1 MKQLPP
7 IECDVLVVGSGA
19 GGLST
24 AVTAAWHG
32 LKVIVAEKEAVF
44 GGTTAWSGGW
54 MWAPRN
60 PLAQRA
66 GIVED
71 PEAPHAYLREV
82 LGNNFDDA
90 RVSAFLSAA
99 PEMVAFFEQN
109 TALQFEDGNKIPD
122 TYGNAPGAG
131 TGGRSVI
138 AAPYDAR
145 RLGDLVNRLRRPMR
159 ETTLMGMTIQAGPDL
174 AAFMNVTRSSQAFVH
189 VTRRFTRHLMDL
201 AIYRRGMQLRNGI
214 ALVARLLRSAMDL
227 GVDLRTSSPATRLL
241 QQGGAVCGAVLKT
254 PEGEV
259 EVRTRRGV
267 VLAAGGF
274 PHDPD
279 RRHALFPADKQH
291 LTVAAPSAT
300 GDGLR
305 LGESAGGTVD
315 RSLAAPGAWCPVSRV
330 SFPDGSVGRFPHII
344 ERGKPGIIGVLADGR
359 RFCNEG
365 NGYHDYVKAM
375 LSAVKPGR
383 EVASWLICTR
393 AFQRRY
399 GLGIARPTPMSE
411 RPYIRSGYLKA
422 GRTIAELARIC
433 GIDPAG
439 LQRTL
444 ADYNL
449 HARKGED
456 PAFGRGSTLYNRL
469 QGDANNRPNPCVAPI
484 EQGPF
489 YAVKVFPGSF
499 GTFAGLKTDA
509 GARVLDASGVPIP
522 GLYAVGTDMAS
533 VMGGHYPAGGI
544 NLGPAMTFGYIAGC
558 HAAGARVE
566 NHSKLSPAGQA

>member
-24 AVTAAWHG
+24 AVTAACHG

-54 MWAPRN
+54 MWAPRS

-82 LGNNFDDA
+82 LGNNFDEA

-99 PEMVAFFEQN
+99 PEMVAFFEKN
-109 TALQFEDGNKIPD
+109 TALQFEGGNKIPD

-159 ETTLMGMTIQAGPDL
+159 ETTFMGMTIQAGPDL
-174 AAFMNVTRSSQAFVH
+174 AAFMNVTRSLKAFIH
-189 VTRRFTRHLMDL
+189 VTRRFSRHLMDL
-201 AIYRRGMQLRNGI
+201 AIHRRGMQLRNGI
-214 ALVARLLRSAMDL
+214 ALVAWLLRSATDL

-279 RRHALFPADKQH
+279 RRHALFPADKEH

-305 LGESAGGTVD
+305 LGESAGGTAD
-315 RSLAAPGAWCPVSRV
+315 RSLAAPAPGVRCRWCPFRMAPLAVSLTSSNAASRASSACSLTDV
-330 SFPDGSVGRFPHII
+330 GS
-344 ERGKPGIIGVLADGR
+344 
-359 RFCNEG
+359 
-365 NGYHDYVKAM
+365 AM
-375 LSAVKPGR
+375 
-383 EVASWLICTR
+383 R
-393 AFQRRY
+393 A
-399 GLGIARPTPMSE
+399 
-411 RPYIRSGYLKA
+411 
-422 GRTIAELARIC
+422 
-433 GIDPAG
+433 
-439 LQRTL
+439 
-444 ADYNL
+444 
-449 HARKGED
+449 
-456 PAFGRGSTLYNRL
+456 
-469 QGDANNRPNPCVAPI
+469 
-484 EQGPF
+484 
-489 YAVKVFPGSF
+489 
-499 GTFAGLKTDA
+499 
-509 GARVLDASGVPIP
+509 
-522 GLYAVGTDMAS
+522 MAT
-533 VMGGHYPAGGI
+533 
-544 NLGPAMTFGYIAGC
+544 MTT
-558 HAAGARVE
+558 
-566 NHSKLSPAGQA
+566 

>member
-1 MKQLPP
+1 
-7 IECDVLVVGSGA
+7 
-19 GGLST
+19 
-24 AVTAAWHG
+24 
-32 LKVIVAEKEAVF
+32 
-44 GGTTAWSGGW
+44 
-54 MWAPRN
+54 
-60 PLAQRA
+60 
-66 GIVED
+66 
-71 PEAPHAYLREV
+71 
-82 LGNNFDDA
+82 
-90 RVSAFLSAA
+90 
-99 PEMVAFFEQN
+99 
-109 TALQFEDGNKIPD
+109 
-122 TYGNAPGAG
+122 
-131 TGGRSVI
+131 
-138 AAPYDAR
+138 
-145 RLGDLVNRLRRPMR
+145 
-159 ETTLMGMTIQAGPDL
+159 
-174 AAFMNVTRSSQAFVH
+174 
-189 VTRRFTRHLMDL
+189 
-201 AIYRRGMQLRNGI
+201 MQLRNGI
-214 ALVARLLRSAMDL
+214 ALVARLLRSATDL

-279 RRHALFPADKQH
+279 RRHALFPADKEH
-291 LTVAAPSAT
+291 LTVATPSAT

-315 RSLAAPGAWCPVSRV
+315 RSLAAPGAWCPVSLV

-375 LSAVKPGR
+375 LSAVAPGR
-383 EVASWLICTR
+383 EVASWLVCTR

-411 RPYIRSGYLKA
+411 RPYIRSGYLRA

-439 LQRTL
+439 LERTL

-449 HARKGED
+449 DARKGED

-533 VMGGHYPAGGI
+533 VMAGHYPAGGI

-566 NHSKLSPAGQA
+566 NDNKLSPAGQASP